1 MSAIL
6 IGVVVV
12 AVVALGVAFYK
23 HKTASAVAASAKK
36 EIAYLETFVAN
47 VDSKVKV
54 EYAATVKRLKAIF

>member
-1 MSAIL
+1 MSLL
-6 IGVVVV
+6 IAGVVIV
-12 AVVALGVAFYK
+12 AAVAIGIAFYK
-23 HKTASAVAASAKK
+23 HHTASAVAASAKK